1 MPAVIT
7 PASDDAPRDP
17 GFTHT
22 ELRHLFLRATAKS
35 PDGWAG
41 SFMTMSD
48 MGEREFA
55 AATTT
60 PFGDRLNEYGE
71 SCSTTGTTTIPCAH
85 PAPGNDDHD
94 RAAPS
99 ATVAR

>member
-1 MPAVIT
+1 MPTVIT

-71 SCSTTGTTTIPCAH
+71 VLLDHWNHDH
-85 PAPGNDDHD
+85 PLRTPGSGE
-94 RAAPS
+94 R
-99 ATVAR
+99 